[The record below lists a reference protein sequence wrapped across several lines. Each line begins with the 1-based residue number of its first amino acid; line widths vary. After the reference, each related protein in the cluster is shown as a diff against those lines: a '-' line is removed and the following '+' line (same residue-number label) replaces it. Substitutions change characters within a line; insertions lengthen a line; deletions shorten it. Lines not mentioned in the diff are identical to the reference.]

1 MKLLKSVGGYVVIS
15 CIESTMWA
23 KTVIVS
29 KGVNLGS
36 LHCVSDPVS

>member
-15 CIESTMWA
+15 CIESTMYA

-29 KGVNLGS
+29 EGDSGVSELRVTA
-36 LHCVSDPVS
+36 LCL